1 MQSQNG
7 FFDVKELRKH
17 FGGVKAVD
25 GVTLTVTKGE
35 ICSVIGPNGSGKTTL
50 FNLLTGYIKPDHGK
64 VTFLGE
70 NITGRSPKAVVRRG
84 IARSFQ
90 IVSIYRR
97 LTVYENIMVAA
108 LAHQHK
114 TLNVTASAKNLVVDE
129 CRRLLEAIGLNGE
142 ADTIAGELSHGNQKR
157 LEVGLALAMEP
168 KLLLLDEP
176 TAGMASEEKAGIL
189 STIRQMAMEHDCTV
203 LLSEHD
209 MSVVFS
215 VSSSIWVM
223 HNGKVVAQGTVN
235 EIKNNDTVRKIYL
248 GEEE

>member
-1 MQSQNG
+1 MQNDQM
-7 FFDVKELRKH
+7 FFDIQDLRKH

-25 GVTLTVTKGE
+25 GVTLTVTKGG

-50 FNLLTGYIKPDHGK
+50 FNLITGFIRPDHGK

-70 NITGRSPKAVVRRG
+70 DITGKSPKVVIRRG

-90 IVSIYRR
+90 IVSIYPR
-97 LTVYENIMVAA
+97 LTVYENIMVAV
-108 LAHQHK
+108 LAHQRR
-114 TLNVTASAKNLVVDE
+114 TMNVTASAKSLVVE
-129 CRRLLEAIGLNGE
+129 EGHRLLKAIGLDEE
-142 ADTIAGELSHGNQKR
+142 ALTVAGELSHGSQKR

-168 KLLLLDEP
+168 RLLLLDEP

-189 STIRQMAMEHDCTV
+189 NTIKDMTSQQDCTV

-209 MSVVFS
+209 MSVVFA

-223 HNGKVVAQGTVN
+223 HNGQVVAHGDVDEIRNN
-235 EIKNNDTVRKIYL
+235 EIVRKIYL
-248 GEEE
+248 GEAE